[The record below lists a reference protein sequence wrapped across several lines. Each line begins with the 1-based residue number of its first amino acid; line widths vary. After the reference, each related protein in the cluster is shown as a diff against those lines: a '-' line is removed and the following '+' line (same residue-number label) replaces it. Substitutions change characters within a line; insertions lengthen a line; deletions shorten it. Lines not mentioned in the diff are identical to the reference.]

1 MNDASVSFR
10 HVWKK
15 FRYGEVHNSL
25 RDLLPALGRR
35 LIRRASRDDARDLQS
50 GDFWALRD
58 VSFEVRPG
66 EAIGIIGPNGA
77 GKSTVLKLLTRI
89 VRPTRGGCTVQGRIG
104 ALIEL
109 SAGFH
114 PDLTGR
120 ENIFLQGSIMG
131 MRRGEIAA
139 KFDEIVE
146 FAGIPDFIDTPVK
159 RYSSGMHARLGF
171 AIAAHLDPDVLII
184 DEVLAVG
191 DAAFQQKA
199 FGRIAQMREQQV
211 PLVVVSHQLDR
222 IAQLCTKA
230 ILLNRGR
237 VVHSGTPAET
247 IASYVGTTS
256 STADAIGGD
265 SATRIESM
273 FLRAPGEVPSGSVIT
288 IVIAGTVRPHWTGTR
303 ESVMLRVASVET
315 GITVFSTDT
324 ALNGIALPHSGAFT
338 LEIDL
343 QLNVPSNVYTI
354 QSLVWDTL
362 TSREVFPG
370 PSAQVNVAEGLA
382 FVGSVQMNP
391 RLRLQEGDAAAAPTN
406 DITPVV

>member
-1 MNDASVSFR
+1 VSDGSVSFR
-10 HVWKK
+10 RVWKK

-35 LIRRASRDDARDLQS
+35 LIRSGAPPAQNLHS

-66 EAIGIIGPNGA
+66 EALGIIGPNGA

-89 VRPTRGGCTVQGRIG
+89 VRPTRGGCTVRGRIG

-131 MRRGEIAA
+131 MHRGEIAR
-139 KFDEIVE
+139 KFDEIVD

-199 FGRIAQMREQQV
+199 FGRIAEMRTQAV

-237 VVHSGTPAET
+237 VVHSGTPRET
-247 IASYVGTTS
+247 IAAYVGTTS
-256 STADAIGGD
+256 STADAITGD
-265 SATRIESM
+265 SATRIASM
-273 FLRAPGEVPSGSVIT
+273 FVNGPAEVPSGGVIT
-288 IVIAGTVRPHWTGTR
+288 VMISGTVRPHWTGTR
-303 ESVMLRVASVET
+303 ESVMLRVSSVET
-315 GITVFSTDT
+315 GTTVFSTDT
-324 ALNGIALPHSGAFT
+324 ALSGIALPFGGAFT
-338 LEIDL
+338 LEVEL
-343 QLNVPSNVYTI
+343 QLNVPANVYTI
-354 QSLVWDTL
+354 QSLVMDTL

-370 PSAQVNVAEGLA
+370 PSAQVNVGEGIA

-391 RLRLQEGDAAAAPTN
+391 RLRMREGDGAAAPSDDTA
-406 DITPVV
+406 PVV

>member
-1 MNDASVSFR
+1 VSDASVSFR

-35 LIRRASRDDARDLQS
+35 LVRGRSSNARDLQS
-50 GDFWALRD
+50 GDFWAVRD

-89 VRPTRGGCTVQGRIG
+89 VRPTRGGCSVRGRIG

-120 ENIFLQGSIMG
+120 ENVFLQGSIMG
-131 MRRGEIAA
+131 MHRREIAA

-199 FGRIAQMREQQV
+199 FARIAEMREQQV

-237 VVHSGTPAET
+237 VVHSGTPGET
-247 IASYVGTTS
+247 IAFYVKTTT
-256 STADAIGGD
+256 STADAIASD

-273 FLRAPGEVPSGSVIT
+273 IVDAQGDLPSGGTIT
-288 IVIAGTVRPHWTGTR
+288 VTITGSVRPHGTGRR
-303 ESVMLRVASVET
+303 ESVVLRVASVET
-315 GITVFSTDT
+315 GTMVFSTDT
-324 ALNGIALPHSGAFT
+324 ALNGIALPHAGPFT
-338 LEIDL
+338 LRVDL
-343 QLNVPSNVYTI
+343 QLNVPANVYTI
-354 QSLVWDTL
+354 ESLVLDTL

-370 PSAQVNVAEGLA
+370 PSAQVNVGRGIA
-382 FVGSVQMNP
+382 FTGSVQMNP
-391 RLRLQEGDAAAAPTN
+391 HLRLEEGDGALAERTN
-406 DITPVV
+406 ASPVV

>member
-1 MNDASVSFR
+1 MTAASVSFR
-10 HVWKK
+10 HVWRK

-35 LIRRASRDDARDLQS
+35 LIGRGRRAADLQS

-58 VSFEVRPG
+58 VTFTVQPG
-66 EAIGIIGPNGA
+66 EALGIIGPNGA
-77 GKSTVLKLLTRI
+77 GKSTILKLLTRI
-89 VRPTRGGCTVQGRIG
+89 VRPTRGACSVSGRIG

-120 ENIFLQGSIMG
+120 ENVFLQGSIMG
-131 MRRGEIAA
+131 MARREIAG

-146 FAGIPDFIDTPVK
+146 FAGIADFIDTPVK

-171 AIAAHLDPDVLII
+171 AIAAHLDPEVLII

-199 FGRIAQMREQQV
+199 FGRIAAMRENRV

-237 VVHSGTPAET
+237 VVHSGTPGET
-247 IASYVGTTS
+247 IAAYVGTTA
-256 STADAIGGD
+256 STADAIAGD
-265 SATRIESM
+265 SAVKIASM
-273 FLRAPGEVPSGSVIT
+273 VVSDSSAVASGGMLTVT
-288 IVIAGTVRPHWTGTR
+288 LEGTVQPHWTGTR
-303 ESVMLRVASVET
+303 EAVMLRVTSVET
-315 GITVFSTDT
+315 GLIVFSTNT
-324 ALNGIALPHSGAFT
+324 ALCGVPLPWGGPFT
-338 LEIDL
+338 LEVDL
-343 QLNVPSNVYTI
+343 QLNVPANVYTI

-362 TSREVFPG
+362 TTREVYPG
-370 PSAQVNVAEGLA
+370 PNAQVRVVESTSFIGP
-382 FVGSVQMNP
+382 VQMNP
-391 RLRLQEGDAAAAPTN
+391 RFRLREGENALPPVGDAA
-406 DITPVV
+406 PVA

>member
-1 MNDASVSFR
+1 VSDASVSFR
-10 HVWKK
+10 RVWKK

-35 LIRRASRDDARDLQS
+35 LLAGGSRRASDLQS

-66 EAIGIIGPNGA
+66 EALGIIGPNGA

-89 VRPTRGGCTVQGRIG
+89 VRPTRGGCTVRGRIG

-131 MRRGEIAA
+131 MHRREIAG

-199 FGRIAQMREQQV
+199 FGRIADMRKQQV

-237 VVHSGTPAET
+237 AVHSGTPRDT
-247 IASYVGTTS
+247 IAAYVGTTS
-256 STADAIGGD
+256 STADAIPGD
-265 SATRIESM
+265 SATRIAS
-273 FLRAPGEVPSGSVIT
+273 LLVNGPTEVPSGGVIT
-288 IVIAGTVRPHWTGTR
+288 VRICGTVRPHWTGTR

-315 GITVFSTDT
+315 GATVFSTDT
-324 ALNGIALPHSGAFT
+324 ALSGLALPYSGPFT
-338 LEIDL
+338 LEVDL
-343 QLNVPSNVYTI
+343 QLNVPANVYTI
-354 QSLVWDTL
+354 QSLVLDTL

-370 PSAQVNVAEGLA
+370 PSAQVNVGEGIA

-391 RLRLQEGDAAAAPTN
+391 RLRMREGDDAAAPSDDAA
-406 DITPVV
+406 PVV

>member
-1 MNDASVSFR
+1 MSDASVSFR

-25 RDLLPALGRR
+25 RDLIPALGRR
-35 LIRRASRDDARDLQS
+35 LIRGRSPNARDLQS
-50 GDFWALRD
+50 GDFWAVRD

-89 VRPTRGGCTVQGRIG
+89 VRPTRGGCSVHGRIG

-120 ENIFLQGSIMG
+120 ENVFLQGSIMG
-131 MRRGEIAA
+131 MHRREIAA

-199 FGRIAQMREQQV
+199 FARIAEMREQQV

-237 VVHSGTPAET
+237 VVHSGTPGET
-247 IASYVGTTS
+247 IAFYVKTTT
-256 STADAIGGD
+256 STADAIAGD

-273 FLRAPGEVPSGSVIT
+273 IVDAPGEVPSGGTIT
-288 IVIAGTVRPHWTGTR
+288 VTITGSVRPHWTGTR
-303 ESVMLRVASVET
+303 ESVVLRVASVET
-315 GITVFSTDT
+315 GTMVFSTDT
-324 ALNGIALPHSGAFT
+324 ALNGIALPYAGPFT
-338 LEIDL
+338 LRVDL
-343 QLNVPSNVYTI
+343 QLNVPANVYTI
-354 QSLVWDTL
+354 ESLVLDTL

-370 PSAQVNVAEGLA
+370 PSAQVNVGRGIA
-382 FVGSVQMNP
+382 FTGSVQMNP
-391 RLRLQEGDAAAAPTN
+391 RLRLEEGDGASTERTN
-406 DITPVV
+406 ASPVV

>member
-1 MNDASVSFR
+1 MSDASVSFR

-35 LIRRASRDDARDLQS
+35 LIRRAARDDRRDLQS
-50 GDFWALRD
+50 GDCWALRD

-89 VRPTRGGCTVQGRIG
+89 VRPTRGGCTVRGRIG

-120 ENIFLQGSIMG
+120 ENVYLQGSIMG
-131 MRRGEIAA
+131 MHRAEIAA

-199 FGRIAQMREQQV
+199 FGRIAEMREQQV

-237 VVHSGTPAET
+237 VVHSGTPSEA
-247 IASYVGTTS
+247 IAAYVGNTS
-256 STADAIGGD
+256 STADAIAGD

-273 FLRAPGEVPSGSVIT
+273 FLRAPAEVTSGGVVTVVI
-288 IVIAGTVRPHWTGTR
+288 IGTVRPHWTGTR

-324 ALNGIALPHSGAFT
+324 ALNGIALPYSGAFT
-338 LEIDL
+338 LEVDL

-370 PSAQVNVAEGLA
+370 PSAQVKVAEGLA

-391 RLRLQEGDAAAAPTN
+391 RLRLEQGESAAAPT
-406 DITPVV
+406 DATPLV

>member
-1 MNDASVSFR
+1 MSDASVSFR

-35 LIRRASRDDARDLQS
+35 LIHGPSHTAHDLQS

-66 EAIGIIGPNGA
+66 EAVGIIGPNGA

-89 VRPTRGGCTVQGRIG
+89 VRPTRGGCTVRGRIG

-131 MRRGEIAA
+131 MHRGEIAA

-146 FAGIPDFIDTPVK
+146 FAGVPDFIDTPVK
-159 RYSSGMHARLGF
+159 RYSTGMHARLGF

-199 FGRIAQMREQQV
+199 FGRIAEMRKQQV

-237 VVHSGTPAET
+237 VVHSGTPGET
-247 IASYVGTTS
+247 IASYLNTTT
-256 STADAIGGD
+256 STADAIASD

-273 FLRAPGEVPSGSVIT
+273 VVHAPREVPSGGTIT
-288 IVIAGTVRPHWTGTR
+288 VTITGTVRPHWTGTR
-303 ESVMLRVASVET
+303 ESVLLRVASVET
-315 GITVFSTDT
+315 GTMVFSTDT
-324 ALNGIALPHSGAFT
+324 ALNGIALPHAGPFT
-338 LEIDL
+338 LEVDL
-343 QLNVPSNVYTI
+343 QLNVPANVYTL
-354 QSLVWDTL
+354 QSVVLDTL

-370 PSAQVNVAEGLA
+370 PSAQVNVGAGIA
-382 FVGSVQMNP
+382 FVGTVQMNP
-391 RLRLQEGDAAAAPTN
+391 RLRLHEGESAGAAGGN
-406 DITPVV
+406 VSPVA

>member
-1 MNDASVSFR
+1 VSDASVSFR

-35 LIRRASRDDARDLQS
+35 LIRGRSASAHDLQS

-58 VSFEVRPG
+58 VSFDVRPG
-66 EAIGIIGPNGA
+66 EALGIIGPNGA

-89 VRPTRGGCTVQGRIG
+89 VRPTRGGCTVRGRIG

-131 MRRGEIAA
+131 MHRREIAA

-199 FGRIAQMREQQV
+199 FGRIADMRKQQV

-237 VVHSGTPAET
+237 VVHSGPPGET
-247 IASYVGTTS
+247 IASYVKTTTS
-256 STADAIGGD
+256 TAHAIAGD

-273 FLRAPGEVPSGSVIT
+273 IVDAPGEVPSGGTIT
-288 IVIAGTVRPHWTGTR
+288 VTITGTVRPHWTGTR
-303 ESVMLRVASVET
+303 ESVVLRVASVET
-315 GITVFSTDT
+315 GSMVFSTDT
-324 ALNGIALPHSGAFT
+324 ALNGIALPYAGPFT
-338 LEIDL
+338 LQIDL
-343 QLNVPSNVYTI
+343 QLNVPANVYTI
-354 QSLVWDTL
+354 ESLVLDTL

-370 PSAQVNVAEGLA
+370 PSAQVNVGPGIA

-391 RLRLQEGDAAAAPTN
+391 RLHLEEGERAAIKGS
-406 DITPVV
+406 DVSPVV